1 MPDRPS
7 APPSDSPAGRTPGRA
22 PGHAPVRPS
31 PDEVRLYY
39 AARPS
44 PLVAVTAIVLD
55 PAGRVLV
62 RAPSPP
68 AEAELPG
75 TAVEDTQTPEEAL
88 ARGLEEELGLSA
100 PIGRLLAVESRRP
113 GSLGRSLISHVHV
126 VGPLPPEQADALAPA
141 EGGPAGVRW
150 LAPEEAYA
158 ALPARL
164 APRLRAALAALYAG
178 SLAHL
183 VDGVPQPGSPAG
195 LDPRRRMALEH
206 AGSFDAASHRAARPK
221 AVTAASVVFT
231 DSAGR
236 VLLVEPSYG
245 NSGRWNLPGGGIDSD
260 LGETPRAAARREVR
274 EELGLDLAPGRL
286 LGVNWAHKP
295 GYPARIR
302 FLYDGG
308 VLDDAALAR
317 IRLAPFELLRWRAVP
332 AGELRTLVKPSL
344 RRQIEACLRARAEG
358 TGPLELHAGRPADTP
373 PDKNDKNGKKD
384 KRGMKEKKGKKAKG
398 KR

>member
-1 MPDRPS
+1 MPHRPS
-7 APPSDSPAGRTPGRA
+7 APPSDSPAGRTPGHA
-22 PGHAPVRPS
+22 PGHAPGRPS
-31 PDEVRLYY
+31 PDEARLYH

-44 PLVAVTAIVLD
+44 PLVAATAIVLD

-62 RAPSPP
+62 LAPSPR

-100 PIGRLLAVESRRP
+100 PIGRLLAVEYRRP
-113 GSLGRSLISHVHV
+113 GPLGRSLIAHVHL
-126 VGPLPPEQADALAPA
+126 VGPLPPERAGALVPAD
-141 EGGPAGVRW
+141 GGPAGARW
-150 LAPEEAYA
+150 LVPEEAYA
-158 ALPARL
+158 VLPARL

-195 LDPRRRMALEH
+195 LDPQRRTALEH

-332 AGELRTLVKPSL
+332 AGELRALVKPSL

-358 TGPLELHAGRPADTP
+358 TGPLELHAGRPADAP
-373 PDKNDKNGKKD
+373 RGRKGKKD
-384 KRGMKEKKGKKAKG
+384 TGEKKEKGTKGKQ
-398 KR
+398 

>member
-1 MPDRPS
+1 MPERPSDRPPDRPYDD
-7 APPSDSPAGRTPGRA
+7 PSERPSG
-22 PGHAPVRPS
+22 RPS
-31 PDEVRLYY
+31 PDEVRQYY

-44 PLVAVTAIVLD
+44 PLVAATAIVLD

-62 RAPSPP
+62 RP
-68 AEAELPG
+68 ASYRSAAELPG
-75 TAVEDTQTPEEAL
+75 GTVEDTETPEEAL
-88 ARGLEEELGLSA
+88 ARQLEAELGLSV
-100 PIGRLLAVESRRP
+100 PVGRLLAVDSRRP
-113 GSLGRSLISHVHV
+113 GSLGRSLITHVHL
-126 VGPLPPEQADALAPA
+126 VGPLPPEQAGALRGADGRA
-141 EGGPAGVRW
+141 AARW
-150 LAPEEAYA
+150 LAPEEAYEV
-158 ALPARL
+158 LPARI

-195 LDPRRRMALEH
+195 LDPLRRTALEH

-221 AVTAASVVFT
+221 AITAASVVFT

-236 VLLVEPSYG
+236 ILLVEPSYG

-260 LGETPRAAARREVR
+260 LGETPRDAARREVR

-286 LGVNWAHKP
+286 LAVNWAHKH

-308 VLDDAALAR
+308 VLGAAALGR

-332 AGELRTLVKPSL
+332 AADLRDLVKPSL

-358 TGPLELHAGRPADTP
+358 TGPLELHAGRPAEAP
-373 PDKNDKNGKKD
+373 
-384 KRGMKEKKGKKAKG
+384 RKKGKKKG